1 VGDHNTTLATT
12 NTIIIIIIIIIIIV
26 ISITFIQT
34 IYNYTPE
41 TNHVSKV

>member
-12 NTIIIIIIIIIIIV
+12 NTIIIIIIIIIV